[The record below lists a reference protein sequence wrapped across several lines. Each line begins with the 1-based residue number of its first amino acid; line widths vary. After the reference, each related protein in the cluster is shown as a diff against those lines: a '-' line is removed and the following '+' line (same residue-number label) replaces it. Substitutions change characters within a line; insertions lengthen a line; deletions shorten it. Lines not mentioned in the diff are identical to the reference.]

1 MQRCHSRAK
10 TLNDLIP
17 PEVCHRLPER
27 LFYLH
32 HPSSLNSSP
41 KAKSV
46 KVINWFCSVQDW
58 GRGRCAL
65 KCKKKIKNTQQKK
78 KKSFSVKTSFCSKTR
93 KQKKRKVGRPFSSS
107 SAWTGG
113 AERRLSAVLHLP
125 AIANSYRRLLWR
137 WPAAVRLK
145 HPSHVRQRWQLRETR
160 VCCAAPPAPLF
171 SPNIHLQ
178 RLHDRRTLVLQD
190 MLIGSYGGCIS
201 GEVWGR
207 GHVGTP
213 LVIFYFRKKIF

>member
-1 MQRCHSRAK
+1 M
-10 TLNDLIP
+10 
-17 PEVCHRLPER
+17 
-27 LFYLH
+27 
-32 HPSSLNSSP
+32 
-41 KAKSV
+41 
-46 KVINWFCSVQDW
+46 
-58 GRGRCAL
+58 
-65 KCKKKIKNTQQKK
+65 
-78 KKSFSVKTSFCSKTR
+78 
-93 KQKKRKVGRPFSSS
+93 GRPFSSS

-125 AIANSYRRLLWR
+125 ATANGYRRLLWR

-160 VCCAAPPAPLF
+160 VCCAAPPALLF

-213 LVIFYFRKKIF
+213 LVVILLSQKNILDCCFFHPTYLIKRSAISKETSIAIINMKRISVCWYSPMAMWVFFGGGGGRRAVNCCRASGS